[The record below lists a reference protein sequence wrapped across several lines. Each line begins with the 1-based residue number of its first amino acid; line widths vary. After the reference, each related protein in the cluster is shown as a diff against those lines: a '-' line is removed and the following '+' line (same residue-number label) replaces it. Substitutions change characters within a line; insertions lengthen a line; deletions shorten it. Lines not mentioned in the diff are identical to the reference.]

1 VALCPLASWF
11 GETLGGF
18 VSFRGIRATMD
29 SVPHVYPNKS
39 WVRSFIYIY
48 LESFSLAMVRTSMKG
63 DIQKSS
69 FL

>member
-1 VALCPLASWF
+1 
-11 GETLGGF
+11 